1 MALVPAHLGINDLYI
16 NIKTR
21 FVPSLHNLGVHFF
34 LGRTHC
40 AAHFFLVKYRVT
52 SHFCGAYLTI
62 FHEAKPS
69 VIWAIRTE
77 WVCSNDII

>member
-1 MALVPAHLGINDLYI
+1 MALVPAHLGINDLYL

-34 LGRTHC
+34 LGRTLLDLHC

-52 SHFCGAYLTI
+52 SHF
-62 FHEAKPS
+62 
-69 VIWAIRTE
+69 
-77 WVCSNDII
+77 